1 MDIRRTFL
9 IVGAGC
15 ALGGGVLN
23 GLLWFLGAPADNT
36 IVWLLWW
43 LSVFTFWGGLA
54 SLLIGM
60 LPDRLLTVFVIPELR
75 QKILLTLLFL
85 AIYRIGYAIPL
96 PFVDQRQMYKAVG
109 GGGPLGNILNFV
121 SMFSGG
127 NLSHATIFGLGI
139 MPYISASI
147 IFQLL
152 AAVYPPLE
160 KLQKEGESGRKKI
173 NEYTR
178 YATVVI
184 CLFQAL
190 MFVQFITGRPSD
202 GKQGWAL
209 EGYDNFFYTLSMVVT
224 MTTGTIFMM
233 WLGEQ
238 IDEYGI
244 GNGISLII
252 MAGIVARIPAATSSL
267 FFEAGH
273 FKESVFTLGGGSGAQ
288 DMSFEKLVV
297 LIVLFVVVV
306 VAVVAITK
314 AQRRIKTQSA
324 KHVRGRRVFGGTS
337 QWLPLRLNQ
346 AGVMPVIFASS
357 LLVLPYFLFGALANA
372 TDWGWA
378 SFLRD
383 VFERQGYTYTIL
395 FIAMIYVFCYFW
407 TAIIFNPKDMANNL
421 KDYGSFIP
429 GYRPGKR
436 TAEYLERVMIR
447 ITYVGAAFLAVVAV
461 IPTLITNTMNV
472 DPNVASFYGGT
483 GLLIVISVAL
493 DLVSKINSH
502 LVMRNY
508 PGLTE
513 D

>member
-1 MDIRRTFL
+1 MGKLKAIF
-9 IVGAGC
+9 
-15 ALGGGVLN
+15 
-23 GLLWFLGAPADNT
+23 
-36 IVWLLWW
+36 
-43 LSVFTFWGGLA
+43 S
-54 SLLIGM
+54 
-60 LPDRLLTVFVIPELR
+60 IPELR
-75 QKILLTLLFL
+75 QKILLTLMFL

-96 PFVDQRQMYKAVG
+96 PFIDQSKMPSRTG
-109 GGGPLGNILNFV
+109 GAGGALGNILGFV

-127 NLSHATIFGLGI
+127 NLSQATIFGLGI

-160 KLQKEGESGRKKI
+160 KLRKEGAAGQKKI

-184 CLFQAL
+184 CFFQAF
-190 MFVQFITGRPSD
+190 MYIQYVMRP
-202 GKQGWAL
+202 GPNGLGWSL
-209 EGYDNFFYTLSMVVT
+209 EMYNSWPYWLAMILT
-224 MTTGTIFMM
+224 MTAGTVFLM

-252 MAGIVARIPAATSSL
+252 MAGIVSRLPMATVSI
-267 FFEAGH
+267 FFENGH
-273 FKESVFTLGGGSGAQ
+273 FRDSVLTLGGEGI
-288 DMSFEKLVV
+288 SFEKLVV
-297 LIVLFVVVV
+297 LVLLFISVV
-306 VAVVAITK
+306 VAVIAITK
-314 AQRRIKTQSA
+314 GQRRIPTQSA
-324 KHVRGRRVFGGTS
+324 KHVRGRRVFGGTRQS
-337 QWLPLRLNQ
+337 LPLKVNQ

-357 LLVLPYFLFGALANA
+357 LLVLPFFIFGALANA

-378 SFLRD
+378 TSLKD
-383 VFERQGYTYTIL
+383 AFERQGYIYTVL
-395 FIAMIYVFCYFW
+395 FVALIYVFCYFW
-407 TAIIFNPKDMANNL
+407 TAISFNPKEMANNL

-436 TAEYLERVMIR
+436 TAEYLEKVMTR

-461 IPTLITNTMNV
+461 IPTLVTTLLEV
-472 DPNVASFYGGT
+472 DSNVAQFYGGT
-483 GLLIVISVAL
+483 SLLIVISVAL
-493 DLVSKINSH
+493 DLVQKINSH

>member
-1 MDIRRTFL
+1 MGKIKAIF
-9 IVGAGC
+9 
-15 ALGGGVLN
+15 
-23 GLLWFLGAPADNT
+23 
-36 IVWLLWW
+36 
-43 LSVFTFWGGLA
+43 
-54 SLLIGM
+54 M
-60 LPDRLLTVFVIPELR
+60 IPELR
-75 QKILLTLLFL
+75 TKILLTLLFL
-85 AIYRIGYAIPL
+85 AIYRVGYSIPM
-96 PFVDQRQMYKAVG
+96 PFVDQREMNKSLGASG
-109 GGGPLGNILNFV
+109 GLAQVLNFV

-127 NLSHATIFGLGI
+127 DLSHATLFGLGI

-152 AAVYPPLE
+152 GAVYPPLE

-178 YATVVI
+178 YATVFI
-184 CLFQAL
+184 CLFQSF
-190 MFVQFITGRPSD
+190 MYVQYIMNPPPTGL
-202 GKQGWAL
+202 GWGMKTFNWWPYWL
-209 EGYDNFFYTLSMVVT
+209 TMVIT
-224 MTTGTIFMM
+224 MTAGTIFLM

-252 MAGIVARIPAATSSL
+252 MAGIVARIPAATASL
-267 FFEAGH
+267 FFEGGS
-273 FKESVFTLGGGSGAQ
+273 FKWSVFTLGGGTHGS
-288 DMSFEKLVV
+288 DMSFEKLLV
-297 LIVLFVVVV
+297 LIALFVAVV

-314 AQRRIKTQSA
+314 AQRRIPTQSA
-324 KHVRGRRVFGGTS
+324 KHVRGRRVFGGTR
-337 QWLPLRLNQ
+337 QFLPLRVNQ

-357 LLVLPYFLFGALANA
+357 LLVLPFFLFRAVSQA
-372 TDWGWA
+372 TDWTWTSTLA
-378 SFLRD
+378 D
-383 VFERQGYTYTIL
+383 AFERQGYIYTVCFIIL
-395 FIAMIYVFCYFW
+395 IYVFCYFW

-436 TAEYLERVMIR
+436 TAEYLERVMMR
-447 ITYVGAAFLAVVAV
+447 ITYVGAAFLAVIAV
-461 IPTLITNTMNV
+461 IPTLITSTLDVNQ
-472 DPNVASFYGGT
+472 NVASFYGGT

-493 DLVSKINSH
+493 DLVQKINSH

>member
-1 MDIRRTFL
+1 MGKLKAIF
-9 IVGAGC
+9 
-15 ALGGGVLN
+15 
-23 GLLWFLGAPADNT
+23 
-36 IVWLLWW
+36 
-43 LSVFTFWGGLA
+43 S
-54 SLLIGM
+54 
-60 LPDRLLTVFVIPELR
+60 IPELR
-75 QKILLTLLFL
+75 QKILLTLMFL

-96 PFVDQRQMYKAVG
+96 PFIDQTQMPSRSG
-109 GGGPLGNILNFV
+109 GSGGALGNILGFV

-127 NLSHATIFGLGI
+127 NLSQATIFGLGI

-160 KLQKEGESGRKKI
+160 KLRKEGAAGQKKI

-184 CLFQAL
+184 CFFQAAL
-190 MFVQFITGRPSD
+190 YIKYIMNSKTNG
-202 GKQGWAL
+202 GLGWSIHTESVA
-209 EGYDNFFYTLSMVVT
+209 YDTWPYTLAMILT
-224 MTTGTIFMM
+224 MTAGTVFLM

-252 MAGIVARIPAATSSL
+252 MAGIVSRLPMATATI
-267 FFEAGH
+267 FFENGR
-273 FKESVFTLGGGSGAQ
+273 FKDSIFTLGGEGV
-288 DMSFEKLVV
+288 SFEKLVV
-297 LIVLFVVVV
+297 LVVLFVSVV
-306 VAVVAITK
+306 VAVIAITK
-314 AQRRIKTQSA
+314 GQRRIPTQSA
-324 KHVRGRRVFGGTS
+324 KHVRGRRVFGGTRQS
-337 QWLPLRLNQ
+337 LPLKVNQ

-357 LLVLPYFLFGALANA
+357 LLVLPFFLFGMIASA

-378 SFLRD
+378 ASLKD
-383 VFERQGYTYTIL
+383 AFERQGYIYTVL
-395 FIAMIYVFCYFW
+395 FIALIYVFCYFW
-407 TAIIFNPKDMANNL
+407 TAISFNPKEMSNNL

-436 TAEYLERVMIR
+436 TAEYLEKVMTR

-461 IPTLITNTMNV
+461 IPTLVTTLLEV
-472 DPNVASFYGGT
+472 DSNVAQFYGGT
-483 GLLIVISVAL
+483 SLLIVVSVAL
-493 DLVSKINSH
+493 DLVQKINSH